1 LRGNLYL
8 GHPSILR
15 EWETANDRGE
25 RLSEVESAELSRV
38 STEQSPWSVSI
49 FTSSLK
55 DWITRL
61 GNVWVEGQISQIS
74 PKKDVFFGEL
84 RDLTQDKGFSI
95 HSRRKE
101 VLEAV
106 AELAQGDRVIALVH
120 PDFWERSGKTSM
132 DVLSIRKVGLGELLE
147 RIERLRQ
154 QLIKEGL
161 TAESR
166 KKPLPFLPNLVGL
179 ITGAGS
185 DAEKDVLQNAK
196 LRWPAVQFRIH
207 HTPVQGDK
215 AAAEII
221 KALKTLDKDPEV
233 DVIVLARGGGSFQ
246 DLLVFSDE
254 QVVRAVAN
262 CNTPVV
268 SAIGHENDR
277 PLTDEV
283 ADLRASTPTDAAKR
297 IVPDVSEERTR
308 LADALNRIQVRIFGF
323 VQSQFELLSGIRSR
337 PILASPLTLVETRE
351 ADISLMVTRANEIV
365 SNVLEIETVRIASLR
380 SQVRSLS
387 PKQTLDRG
395 YAVVRNS
402 KGSVLT
408 APSQANSG
416 DKLVITLAGG
426 DLGVTAD

>member
-1 LRGNLYL
+1 M
-8 GHPSILR
+8 
-15 EWETANDRGE
+15 
-25 RLSEVESAELSRV
+25 SEDQEQQSSESRV
-38 STEQSPWSVSI
+38 SSELTPWSVAN
-49 FTSSLK
+49 FTNSLK

-84 RDLTQDKGFSI
+84 RDLVADKGFSI
-95 HSRRKE
+95 HSRRPD
-101 VLEAV
+101 VLNTIS
-106 AELAQGDRVIALVH
+106 ELAAGDRVVALVH

-132 DVLSIRKVGLGELLE
+132 DVLAIRKVGLGELLE

-161 TAESR
+161 TLPER
-166 KKPLPFLPNLVGL
+166 KQPLPFLPNLIGL
-179 ITGAGS
+179 ITGANS

-196 LRWPAVQFRIH
+196 LRWPEVRFKIQ

-221 KALKTLDKDPEV
+221 KAIQALDADSEV
-233 DVIVLARGGGSFQ
+233 DVIILTRGGGSFQ

-262 CNTPVV
+262 CKTPIV

-283 ADLRASTPTDAAKR
+283 ADFRASTPTDAAKNV
-297 IVPDVSEERTR
+297 VPDVVDERKKISTALERIALRVIGYVQNQLELILGIRTRPVFANPFTIVDERT
-308 LADALNRIQVRIFGF
+308 LNISQLLMTLQSQTKNFLDKEQLQVAGLRGQVR
-323 VQSQFELLSGIRSR
+323 
-337 PILASPLTLVETRE
+337 A
-351 ADISLMVTRANEIV
+351 
-365 SNVLEIETVRIASLR
+365 
-380 SQVRSLS
+380 LS
-387 PKQTLDRG
+387 PKLTLDRG
-395 YAVVRNS
+395 YAVVRNLKDGLVTDPKKVS
-402 KGSVLT
+402 KGE
-408 APSQANSG
+408 
-416 DKLVITLAGG
+416 KLKITLAGG

>member
-1 LRGNLYL
+1 M
-8 GHPSILR
+8 
-15 EWETANDRGE
+15 
-25 RLSEVESAELSRV
+25 SEDEQQQSSESRV
-38 STEQSPWSVSI
+38 SSELTPWSVSN

-55 DWITRL
+55 DWITKL

-84 RDLTQDKGFSI
+84 RDLVADKGFSI
-95 HSRRKE
+95 HSRRPD
-101 VLEAV
+101 VLNAV
-106 AELAQGDRVIALVH
+106 SELAAGDRVVALVH

-132 DVLSIRKVGLGELLE
+132 DVLAIRKVGLGELLE

-161 TAESR
+161 TLAER
-166 KKPLPFLPNLVGL
+166 KQPLPFLPNLIGL
-179 ITGAGS
+179 ITGANS

-196 LRWPAVQFRIH
+196 LRWPEVRFKIQ

-221 KALKTLDKDPEV
+221 KAIQALDADSEV
-233 DVIVLARGGGSFQ
+233 DVIILTRGGGSFQ

-262 CNTPVV
+262 CKTPIV

-283 ADLRASTPTDAAKR
+283 ADFRASTPTDAAKNV
-297 IVPDVSEERTR
+297 VPDVVDERKKISIALERIALRVVGYVQNQLELILGIRTR
-308 LADALNRIQVRIFGF
+308 PVFANPFTIVDERWVNITQLLTTLQSQTKNFLDKEQLQIAGLRGQVR
-323 VQSQFELLSGIRSR
+323 
-337 PILASPLTLVETRE
+337 A
-351 ADISLMVTRANEIV
+351 
-365 SNVLEIETVRIASLR
+365 
-380 SQVRSLS
+380 LS
-387 PKQTLDRG
+387 PKLTLDRG
-395 YAVVRNS
+395 YAVVRNLKDGLVTDPKKVS
-402 KGSVLT
+402 KGE
-408 APSQANSG
+408 
-416 DKLVITLAGG
+416 KLKITLAGG

>member
-1 LRGNLYL
+1 M
-8 GHPSILR
+8 
-15 EWETANDRGE
+15 
-25 RLSEVESAELSRV
+25 SEDQLQQSSESRV
-38 STEQSPWSVSI
+38 SSELSPWSVAN

-84 RDLTQDKGFSI
+84 RDLVADKGFSI
-95 HSRRKE
+95 HSRRPE
-101 VLEAV
+101 VLNTIS
-106 AELAQGDRVIALVH
+106 ELAAGDRVVCLVH

-132 DVLSIRKVGLGELLE
+132 DVLAIRKVGLGELLE

-161 TAESR
+161 TLAER
-166 KKPLPFLPNLVGL
+166 KLPLPFLPNLIGL
-179 ITGAGS
+179 ITGANS

-196 LRWPAVQFRIH
+196 LRWPEVRFKIQ

-221 KALKTLDKDPEV
+221 KAIQVLDADSEV
-233 DVIVLARGGGSFQ
+233 DVIILTRGGGSFQ

-262 CNTPVV
+262 CKTPIV

-283 ADLRASTPTDAAKR
+283 ADFRASTPTDAAKNV
-297 IVPDVSEERTR
+297 VPDVVEERKKISM
-308 LADALNRIQVRIFGF
+308 ALERISLRVIGF
-323 VQSQFELLSGIRSR
+323 VQNQLELLAGIRTR
-337 PILASPLTLVETRE
+337 PIFANPFTIVDERSLNISQLMATLQSQTKNFLDKEQ
-351 ADISLMVTRANEIV
+351 LQ
-365 SNVLEIETVRIASLR
+365 IAGLR
-380 SQVRSLS
+380 GQVRALS
-387 PKQTLDRG
+387 PKLTLDRG
-395 YAVVRNS
+395 YAVVRNLKDGVITDPKKVS
-402 KGSVLT
+402 KGE
-408 APSQANSG
+408 
-416 DKLVITLAGG
+416 KLRVTLSEG
-426 DLGVTAD
+426 DLGVIAD

>member
-1 LRGNLYL
+1 M
-8 GHPSILR
+8 
-15 EWETANDRGE
+15 
-25 RLSEVESAELSRV
+25 SEDEQQQSSESRV
-38 STEQSPWSVSI
+38 SSELSPWSVSN

-55 DWITRL
+55 DWITKL

-84 RDLTQDKGFSI
+84 RDLVADKGFSI
-95 HSRRKE
+95 HSRRPD
-101 VLEAV
+101 VLNTIS
-106 AELAQGDRVIALVH
+106 ELAAGDRVVALVH

-132 DVLSIRKVGLGELLE
+132 DVLAIRKVGLGELLE

-161 TAESR
+161 TLAER
-166 KKPLPFLPNLVGL
+166 KQPLPFLPNLIGL
-179 ITGAGS
+179 ITGANS

-196 LRWPAVQFRIH
+196 LRWPEVRFKIQ

-221 KALKTLDKDPEV
+221 KAIQALDADSEV
-233 DVIVLARGGGSFQ
+233 DVIILTRGGGSFQ

-262 CNTPVV
+262 CKTPIV

-283 ADLRASTPTDAAKR
+283 ADFRASTPTDAAKNV
-297 IVPDVSEERTR
+297 VPDVVDERKKISIALERIALRVVGYVQNQLELIAGIRTR
-308 LADALNRIQVRIFGF
+308 PVFANPFTIVDERSLNITQLLTTLQSQTKNFLDKEQLQIAGLRGQVR
-323 VQSQFELLSGIRSR
+323 
-337 PILASPLTLVETRE
+337 A
-351 ADISLMVTRANEIV
+351 
-365 SNVLEIETVRIASLR
+365 
-380 SQVRSLS
+380 LS
-387 PKQTLDRG
+387 PKLTLDRG
-395 YAVVRNS
+395 YAVVRNLKDGLVTDPKKVS
-402 KGSVLT
+402 KGE
-408 APSQANSG
+408 
-416 DKLVITLAGG
+416 KLKVTLAGG

>member
-1 LRGNLYL
+1 M
-8 GHPSILR
+8 
-15 EWETANDRGE
+15 
-25 RLSEVESAELSRV
+25 SEDQQQQSSESRV
-38 STEQSPWSVSI
+38 SSELSPWSVSN

-55 DWITRL
+55 DWITKL

-84 RDLTQDKGFSI
+84 RDLVADKGFSI
-95 HSRRKE
+95 HSRRPD
-101 VLEAV
+101 VLNAV
-106 AELAQGDRVIALVH
+106 SELAAGDRVVALVH

-132 DVLSIRKVGLGELLE
+132 DVLAIRKVGLGELLE

-161 TAESR
+161 TLAER
-166 KKPLPFLPNLVGL
+166 KQPLPFLPNLIGL
-179 ITGAGS
+179 ITGANS

-196 LRWPAVQFRIH
+196 LRWPEVRFKIQ

-221 KALKTLDKDPEV
+221 KAIQALDADSEV
-233 DVIVLARGGGSFQ
+233 DVIILTRGGGSFQ

-262 CNTPVV
+262 CKTPIV

-283 ADLRASTPTDAAKR
+283 ADFRASTPTDAAKNV
-297 IVPDVSEERTR
+297 VPDVVDERKKISIALERIALRVVGYVQNQLELILGIRTR
-308 LADALNRIQVRIFGF
+308 PVFANPFTIVDERALNITQLLTTLKSQTKNFLDKEQLQIAGLRGQVR
-323 VQSQFELLSGIRSR
+323 
-337 PILASPLTLVETRE
+337 A
-351 ADISLMVTRANEIV
+351 
-365 SNVLEIETVRIASLR
+365 
-380 SQVRSLS
+380 LS
-387 PKQTLDRG
+387 PKLTLDRG
-395 YAVVRNS
+395 YAVVRNLKDGLVTDPKKVS
-402 KGSVLT
+402 KGE
-408 APSQANSG
+408 
-416 DKLVITLAGG
+416 KLKVTLAGG

>member
-1 LRGNLYL
+1 M
-8 GHPSILR
+8 
-15 EWETANDRGE
+15 
-25 RLSEVESAELSRV
+25 SEDQQQQSSESRV
-38 STEQSPWSVSI
+38 SSELTPWSVSN

-55 DWITRL
+55 DWITKL

-84 RDLTQDKGFSI
+84 RDLVADKGFSI
-95 HSRRKE
+95 HSRRPE
-101 VLEAV
+101 VLNAV
-106 AELAQGDRVIALVH
+106 SELAAGDRVVALVH

-132 DVLSIRKVGLGELLE
+132 DVLAIRKVGLGELLE

-161 TAESR
+161 TLAER
-166 KKPLPFLPNLVGL
+166 KQPLPFLPNLIGL
-179 ITGAGS
+179 ITGANS

-196 LRWPAVQFRIH
+196 LRWPEVRFKIQ

-221 KALKTLDKDPEV
+221 KAIQALDADSEV
-233 DVIVLARGGGSFQ
+233 DVIILTRGGGSFQ

-262 CNTPVV
+262 CKTPIV

-283 ADLRASTPTDAAKR
+283 ADFRASTPTDAAKNV
-297 IVPDVSEERTR
+297 VPDVVDERKKISIALERIALRVVGYVQNQLELILGIRTR
-308 LADALNRIQVRIFGF
+308 PVFANPFTIVDERSLNITQLLTTLKSQTKNFLDKEQLQIAGLRGQVR
-323 VQSQFELLSGIRSR
+323 
-337 PILASPLTLVETRE
+337 A
-351 ADISLMVTRANEIV
+351 
-365 SNVLEIETVRIASLR
+365 
-380 SQVRSLS
+380 LS
-387 PKQTLDRG
+387 PKLTLDRG
-395 YAVVRNS
+395 YAVVRNLKDGLVTDPKKVS
-402 KGSVLT
+402 KGE
-408 APSQANSG
+408 
-416 DKLVITLAGG
+416 KLKVTLAGG